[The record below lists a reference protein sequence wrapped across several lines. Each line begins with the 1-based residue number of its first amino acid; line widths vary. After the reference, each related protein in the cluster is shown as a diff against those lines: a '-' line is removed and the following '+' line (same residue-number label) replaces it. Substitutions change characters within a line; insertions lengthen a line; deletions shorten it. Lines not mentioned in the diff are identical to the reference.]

1 MSYMGAGAANSTGK
15 RHLSRVNLC
24 VLRPRQPNL
33 PLRIGNFDSAGA
45 EFRQQL
51 DTYVRAHV
59 LTATLRILDPET
71 QFEVDAAIGPF
82 CDLRSRLRIAQ
93 HARMPGCHFYQ

>member
-1 MSYMGAGAANSTGK
+1 MVTAAIVICVRPRATSTRPHQGRSSNPLNNIGILSRLWIGYMGAGAANSTGK
-15 RHLSRVNLC
+15 RQLSRVNLC

-59 LTATLRILDPET
+59 LTATLRI
-71 QFEVDAAIGPF
+71 
-82 CDLRSRLRIAQ
+82 
-93 HARMPGCHFYQ
+93 